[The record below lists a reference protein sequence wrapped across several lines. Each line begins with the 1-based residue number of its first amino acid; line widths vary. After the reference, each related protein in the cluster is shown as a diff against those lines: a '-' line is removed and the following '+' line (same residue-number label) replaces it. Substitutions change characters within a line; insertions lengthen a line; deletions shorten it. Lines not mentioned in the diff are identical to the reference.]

1 MKLLNIRQ
9 LLVYAAFCIVGV
21 FNAFNPTIMSGFKSM
36 QTDPGDTRL
45 NHYFLEHSFQI
56 VSNQNYISELFSP
69 SFFYPYKNIL
79 AFSDNLFGSA
89 PIYWALRVFFT
100 ADFSYQLWMIVV
112 CVLCFVSFAI
122 LMHHYR
128 VSNVVS
134 VVGSFIFAFGIPRIA
149 QIGHQQLLPQF
160 FTPLAFL
167 FAWEFIKCPKNKQL
181 ALTLL
186 FVYLQVL
193 AGIYLGW
200 FLIFSLGILSLIVWI
215 LELDIRYRL
224 IKYFKNNYKA
234 VLIIFASWSILMF
247 ALLAPYIEAKK
258 VIGDRSYTEVDGM
271 LPRFS
276 SWFST
281 IAGSLWWSVLSGNT
295 KDLPAAHEH
304 ILFSGFLL
312 ILLTGLSVY
321 TLLFRKDILS
331 PDRKMIIVVCL
342 LVSCTIFILSLRLPN
357 GWSLWRIIYQFIPG
371 ATVIRVVTRIWTVV
385 YFYLL
390 VAVMLSLDCILNR
403 VTLRYWRKIAL
414 SLLCSICILEQIVTN
429 PPSFEI
435 LPFTKDIMASQ
446 SLMKKGCDLAYVML
460 DTKNPHYQSQLSA
473 MWAGIKANIP
483 VINGYSGSNPP
494 NYVDSTKSMN
504 IFEILHWLGEDQKGR
519 LCLISKYALPEK
531 NQLISLYAATQ
542 TTSPQKDWN
551 SYQINL
557 PIQKIFSQ
565 YIKVFDISKSIPKN
579 TLFQIPVLIKNT
591 SNFIWFNQGKNSVNF
606 SYHWLDANGK
616 LAILD
621 GERTSLPFDLSPGA
635 TAAINPVIKTPP
647 QPGKYN
653 LVLTMVQES
662 VAWFSDKQAQSPK
675 IDVTITSDS

>member
-1 MKLLNIRQ
+1 
-9 LLVYAAFCIVGV
+9 
-21 FNAFNPTIMSGFKSM
+21 M

-56 VSNQNYISELFSP
+56 VSNRNYVGELFSP

-89 PIYWALRVFFT
+89 PIYWALRVFFS

-128 VSNVVS
+128 VSTVVS

-160 FTPLAFL
+160 FTPLTFL

-215 LELDIRYRL
+215 LDLDIRDRL
-224 IKYFKNNYKA
+224 IKYFKHNYKR
-234 VLIIFASWSILMF
+234 VVIILASWSISMF
-247 ALLAPYIEAKK
+247 ALLAPYLEAKK
-258 VIGDRSYTEVDGM
+258 VLGDRSYSEVDNM
-271 LPRFS
+271 LPRLS

-281 IAGSLWWSVLSGNT
+281 VVGSLWWSVLSGNT

-321 TLLFRKDILS
+321 TLIFRKDILS
-331 PDRKMIIVVCL
+331 PERKTIIVVCL
-342 LVSCTIFILSLRLPN
+342 LVSFTIFILSLRLPN

-390 VAVMLSLDCILNR
+390 VAVMLCLDSILHL
-403 VTLRYWRKIAL
+403 VTLKYLRTIAL
-414 SLLCSICILEQIVTN
+414 SLLCSICILEQIVIN

-435 LPFTKDIMASQ
+435 LLFTKDVMAIQ
-446 SLMKKGCDLAYVML
+446 SLMKNGCHLAYVML
-460 DTKNPHYQSQLSA
+460 NPENPHYQSQLSA
-473 MWAGIKANIP
+473 MWAGIKNNIP

-504 IFEILHWLGEDQKGR
+504 TFEILKWLGEDQKGR
-519 LCLISKYALPEK
+519 LCLISKNALPEK
-531 NQLISLYAATQ
+531 NQLISLYAAKE
-542 TTSPQKDWN
+542 TSSYQGNWN

-565 YIKVFDISKSIPKN
+565 SIKIFEISEISKNIPKN
-579 TLFQIPVLIKNT
+579 TLLTIPVLIKNT
-591 SNFIWFNQGKNSVNF
+591 SNFIWLNQGKNSVNF
-606 SYHWLDANGK
+606 SYHWIDTNGN

-621 GERTSLPFDLSPGA
+621 GERTSLPFELSPGK
-635 TAAINPVIKTPP
+635 TAALNPVIRTPE
-647 QPGKYN
+647 QPGKYS
-653 LVLTMVQES
+653 LLLTMVQEK
-662 VAWFSDKQAQSPK
+662 VAWFSDKKTQFPQ
-675 IDVTITSDS
+675 IEVNITSNKI